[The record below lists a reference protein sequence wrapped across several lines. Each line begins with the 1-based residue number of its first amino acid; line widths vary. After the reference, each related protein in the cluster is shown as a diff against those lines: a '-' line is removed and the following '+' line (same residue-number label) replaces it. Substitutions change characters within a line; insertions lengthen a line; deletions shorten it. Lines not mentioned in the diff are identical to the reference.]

1 MWTFTRSVFQE
12 VGDHENVKIL
22 SRHFT
27 DLSLI
32 LKDLSYVL
40 SKKMYSYTVLKESFV
55 LLYFNLLLILE
66 KSKIS
71 LMS

>member
-22 SRHFT
+22 SSHFT

-40 SKKMYSYTVLKESFV
+40 SKKTHNYTVLKELFV